1 MVSRLICEV
10 DLYFYLNFF
19 LSNPI
24 HGSWLNK
31 NKSISQFILTAV
43 IYKCSIILK
52 FNLNRLKITLEIIC
66 WLFVEIC
73 LCICSGVFNTR

>member
-31 NKSISQFILTAV
+31 NKSISQFILMSV
-43 IYKCSIILK
+43 IYKRSII
-52 FNLNRLKITLEIIC
+52 
-66 WLFVEIC
+66 
-73 LCICSGVFNTR
+73 

>member
-24 HGSWLNK
+24 HSSLLNK

-43 IYKCSIILK
+43 IYKRSII
-52 FNLNRLKITLEIIC
+52 
-66 WLFVEIC
+66 
-73 LCICSGVFNTR
+73 

>member
-1 MVSRLICEV
+1 MSLRDKYSSNQCDYFKMLVLVSRLICEV

-43 IYKCSIILK
+43 IYKCSII
-52 FNLNRLKITLEIIC
+52 
-66 WLFVEIC
+66 
-73 LCICSGVFNTR
+73 